1 MKDRTREILEVA
13 VKDFIR
19 AGKPITSE
27 YLYELHDFGIKPAM
41 IRWEL
46 NDLSENG
53 FFFQTH
59 PSGGRFPTNKAYR
72 FFVNELLA
80 NDSVEMQADDDIA
93 SGFFEN
99 DTKAM
104 VQGMSEYLQGLSV
117 GYDLASSAIYG
128 SGLRE
133 LLAHLETEAK
143 AEIVDVVKDFEML
156 EERLLKK
163 KDWWEGEGLWP
174 RVFIG
179 ESPVTKSEHL
189 SVVVGRYF
197 CDGRD
202 TLLFSIGPRRT
213 DYQKSVNLFKALTKS
228 KKKNVPTGHLP
239 KGDKTKKS

>member
-1 MKDRTREILEVA
+1 MKDRTREILEIA

-19 AGKPITSE
+19 LGKPITSE

-80 NDSVEMQADDDIA
+80 NESVESQADTDVTNSFSDQ
-93 SGFFEN
+93 
-99 DTKAM
+99 DTKEI
-104 VQGMSEYLQGLSV
+104 VHGMSEYLNGLSV

-128 SGLRE
+128 SGLRD
-133 LLAHLETEAK
+133 LLSHLETSAK
-143 AEIVDVVKDFEML
+143 EEIVDVVRDFEML

-163 KDWWEGEGLWP
+163 RDWWEGEGLWP

-202 TLLFSIGPRRT
+202 VLLFSIGPKRM

-228 KKKNVPTGHLP
+228 KATKQKKHI
-239 KGDKTKKS
+239 